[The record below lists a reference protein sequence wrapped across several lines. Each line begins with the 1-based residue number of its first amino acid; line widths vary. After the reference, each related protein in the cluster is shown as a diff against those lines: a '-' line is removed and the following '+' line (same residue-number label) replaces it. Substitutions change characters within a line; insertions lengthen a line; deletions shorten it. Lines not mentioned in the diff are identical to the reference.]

1 MFTTPACLCLYN
13 KNLGLL
19 NNMYNIIKATN
30 HYTYDAIV
38 VGSGISG
45 GWAAMELCKKG
56 LKTLLLERGRDV
68 RHIEDYPTANM
79 DPWDFKT
86 GLNNTFED
94 RVADPVQSNGYSPA
108 DKHFYVSDSEHPYIQ
123 DQPFNWFRGYQVG
136 GRSLTWGRQCY
147 RLSDLDFEAN
157 AKDGTGVDW
166 PIRYKDIDKWYDYVE
181 SHIGVSGRK
190 EYLKHLP
197 DGKFLTPMELNCIEK
212 HLGDSIKRNNA
223 SRLLTI
229 ARVAN
234 LTRGWQS
241 RGPCLNRNLCS
252 RGCPYGG
259 YFSSNS
265 STLPAAMATGNLTI
279 RPFSIVTELLLS
291 ENTSKAKGVRIIDAL
306 TEEVVEFSSK
316 IVFVNASTIAT
327 AGILLN
333 SKSNRFPEGF
343 GNDSGEVGHNL
354 MDHHSSAGAQ
364 GLHEK
369 FEDQYYKG
377 RRPCGFLIPRYR
389 NLTAGENHGFLR
401 GYNIQGRGER
411 LEWGDRSHS
420 VQGFGKNFKE
430 QITTPGLWSVWMG
443 GWGECLPYHE
453 NKITLD
459 SVKKDRWGLP
469 QLRIDFSFKEN
480 EKSMMNDIKETSGAM
495 LEQAGFKDVQTFIY
509 DKPGGSTVHEMGT
522 TRMGLDPK
530 TSVLNKYNQIHSVK
544 NVFITDGSC
553 MTSSGCQS
561 PSLTYMAL
569 TARACEYAFLE
580 LKRGNL

>member
-1 MFTTPACLCLYN
+1 MYI
-13 KNLGLL
+13 
-19 NNMYNIIKATN
+19 NNQAKKQ
-30 HYTYDAIV
+30 HSYDAIV

-68 RHIEDYPTANM
+68 KHIDNYPTATMN
-79 DPWDFKT
+79 PWDFKN
-86 GLNNTFED
+86 GLNNTLED
-94 RVADPVQSNGYSPA
+94 RLADPIQSNGYSPA
-108 DKHFYVSDSEHPYIQ
+108 DKHFYVSDLEHPYIQ
-123 DQPFNWFRGYQVG
+123 EQPFHWFRGYQIG

-157 AKDGTGVDW
+157 AREGVGVDW
-166 PIRYKDIDKWYDYVE
+166 PIRYKDLSTWYDYVE
-181 SHIGVSGRK
+181 SFVGVSGRK
-190 EYLKHLP
+190 ENLKHLP
-197 DGKFLTPMELNCIEK
+197 DGEFLTPMELNCIEQ
-212 HLGDSIKRNNA
+212 HLGDSIKRNDET
-223 SRLLTI
+223 RLLTI
-229 ARVAN
+229 ARIAN
-234 LTRGWQS
+234 LTRGWQN

-265 STLPAAMATGNLTI
+265 STIPTAVATGNLTL
-279 RPFSIVTELLLS
+279 RPFSIVTEILL
-291 ENTSKAKGVRIIDAL
+291 NQDTGKAKGVRIIDSE
-306 TEEVVEFSSK
+306 TNEVIDFSSR
-316 IVFVNASTIAT
+316 IIFVNASTIAT

-333 SKSNRFPEGF
+333 SKSDLFPDGF
-343 GNDSGEVGHNL
+343 GNNSGEVGHNL

-364 GLHEK
+364 GIHHE
-369 FEDQYYKG
+369 FNDRYYKG

-389 NLTAGENHGFLR
+389 NLSADEDHGFIR

-411 LEWGDRSHS
+411 MEWADMSRKT
-420 VQGFGKNFKE
+420 QGFGRDFKN
-430 QITTPGLWSVWMG
+430 QITVPGPWSVWMG

-453 NKITLD
+453 NKVTLD
-459 SVKKDRWGLP
+459 LVKKDKWGIP
-469 QLRIDFSFKEN
+469 QLRIDFSFKDN
-480 EKSMMNDIKETSGAM
+480 EEKMMNDIRETSGEM
-495 LEQAGFKDVQTFIY
+495 LDQAGFKEVQTFIY

-522 TRMGLDPK
+522 ARMGLDPK
-530 TSVLNKYNQIHSVK
+530 TSVLNKYNQIHDVK

-569 TARACEYAFLE
+569 TARACAYAYLE

>member
-1 MFTTPACLCLYN
+1 MYI
-13 KNLGLL
+13 KN
-19 NNMYNIIKATN
+19 NSKNDFS
-30 HYTYDAIV
+30 YDAIV

-45 GWAAMELCKKG
+45 GWAAMELCRKG

-68 RHIEDYPTANM
+68 KHIEDYPTANM
-79 DPWDFKT
+79 APWDFKS
-86 GLNNTFED
+86 GFHNTLENRLSD
-94 RVADPVQSNGYSPA
+94 TVQSNAYNPA
-108 DKHFYVSDSEHPYIQ
+108 DKHFYVSDLEHPYIQ
-123 DQPFNWFRGYQVG
+123 EQPFNWFRGYQVG

-157 AKDGTGVDW
+157 VKDGKGIDW
-166 PIRYKDIDKWYDYVE
+166 PIRYRDIAKWYDYVE
-181 SHIGVSGRK
+181 AHIGVSGRK
-190 EYLKHLP
+190 ENLMHLP
-197 DGKFLTPMELNCIEK
+197 DGIFLPPMELNCIEK
-212 HLGDSIKRNNA
+212 HLRDSIKRNEG

-234 LTRGWQS
+234 LTRGWQD

-265 STLPAAMATGNLTI
+265 STIPIAMATGNLTI
-279 RPFSIVTELLLS
+279 RPFSIVSELLLT
-291 ENTSKAKGVRIIDAL
+291 ENTSKAKGVRVIDSESL
-306 TEEVVEFSSK
+306 EVVEFHSK
-316 IVFVNASTIAT
+316 IIFVNASTIAT

-333 SKSNRFPEGF
+333 SKSNRFPDGF

-369 FEDQYYKG
+369 FEDRYYKG

-389 NLTAGENHGFLR
+389 NLIDEEKLNFLR

-411 LEWGDRSHS
+411 LEWGDTSLITK
-420 VQGFGKNFKE
+420 GFGKNFKE
-430 QITTPGLWSVWMG
+430 QVVKPGPWSVWMG

-453 NKITLD
+453 NKVILD
-459 SVKKDRWGLP
+459 SIMKDKWGLP
-469 QLRIDFSFKEN
+469 QLSINFSFKEN
-480 EKSMMNDIKETSGAM
+480 ELNMMSDIKETSGEM
-495 LEQAGFKDVQTFIY
+495 LEQAGFKDVKTFIY

-522 TRMGLDPK
+522 ARMGLDPK

-544 NVFITDGSC
+544 NVFITDGSS

-569 TARACEYAFLE
+569 TARACEYAVLE